1 MSTDT
6 PEPEVPDR
14 GPARDPRT
22 GRSAARARIE
32 QQATW
37 VDQQIRQAQARGEFD
52 DLPGYGKPLEGLGE
66 RHDPDWWVKKLVERE
81 QITGVLPPALQLRK
95 DDAELDARLDRL
107 STETDVRREIEEFNE
122 RVRAAFYQ
130 PLGGP
135 PLITQ
140 PRDVDATVTAWRER
154 RAARPRSAPPPPAP
168 DAPRR
173 RWWRR

>member
-32 QQATW
+32 QQASW

-52 DLPGYGKPLEGLGE
+52 DLPGYGKPIEGLGE

-95 DDAELDARLDRL
+95 DEAGLDARLDTL
-107 STETDVRREIEEFNE
+107 SVEADVRREGEDFNE
-122 RVRAAFYQ
+122 RVRAAFSQ

-135 PLITQ
+135 PLVTRQ
-140 PRDVDATVTAWRER
+140 RDVDATVAAWRER
-154 RAARPRSAPPPPAP
+154 RASRPTPVPPAKP
-168 DAPRR
+168 ARRR
-173 RWWRR
+173 RWWWR

>member
-32 QQATW
+32 QQASW

-52 DLPGYGKPLEGLGE
+52 DLPGYGKPIESLGE
-66 RHDPDWWVKKLVERE
+66 RHDPDWWVKKLVDRE

-107 STETDVRREIEEFNE
+107 SVEADVRREVEDFNE

-135 PLITQ
+135 PLVTRQ
-140 PRDVDATVTAWRER
+140 RDVDATVAAWRER
-154 RAARPRSAPPPPAP
+154 RASRPTATPPAEP
-168 DAPRR
+168 ARRR
-173 RWWRR
+173 RWWWR

>member
-107 STETDVRREIEEFNE
+107 SSEADVRREVEEFNE

-135 PLITQ
+135 PLITRQ
-140 PRDVDATVTAWRER
+140 RDVDATVAAWRTH
-154 RAARPRSAPPPPAP
+154 RASRPQPPPPP
-168 DAPRR
+168 DPAPRR